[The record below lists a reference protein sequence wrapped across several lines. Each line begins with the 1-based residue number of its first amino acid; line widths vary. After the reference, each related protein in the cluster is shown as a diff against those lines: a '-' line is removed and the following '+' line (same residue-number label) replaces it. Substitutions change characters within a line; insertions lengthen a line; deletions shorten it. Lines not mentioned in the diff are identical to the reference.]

1 MSPAP
6 AKDSVMI
13 VSHHRAYRLNTDG
26 QRMSARRMTRRASP
40 ASLRDPLVAEPRAG
54 SGAAR
59 KPVELDAATLILELD
74 LAALIGEA
82 GDSLRQHSNGAD
94 QREPRSWWQRLVGK
108 RRTRE
113 TRSSRQGGTTQ

>member
-1 MSPAP
+1 MSSAR

-13 VSHHRAYRLNTDG
+13 VSHHCAYRSNTDG
-26 QRMSARRMTRRASP
+26 QRLSARRMTRRAHP
-40 ASLRDPLVAEPRAG
+40 ASLRDPLVAERRAG

-82 GDSLRQHSNGAD
+82 GDSLRQHSKGAD
-94 QREPRSWWQRLVGK
+94 QREPLSWWQRLVGK

-113 TRSSRQGGTTQ
+113 TRSSRQSGAT